1 MTTETTPSMT
11 PDETCTLADCTLADN
26 FRAAMRRF
34 TATVSV
40 VSSCLDGERHGMTAT
55 AVTSVSL
62 APPSLLVCVN
72 RKGRLFEMLERS
84 PRFCVNVLHAGQSAV
99 SRTFAQPHSAE
110 RFAQGQWDDDAF
122 GVPYLRDA
130 QVAIFCTKALAVPH
144 GSHSVFF
151 GNVAAVR
158 LREEIA
164 PLLYQ
169 DGAYGVCEPLA
180 AGR

>member
-1 MTTETTPSMT
+1 MTGDDAAPLRDS
-11 PDETCTLADCTLADN
+11 

-40 VSSCLDGERHGMTAT
+40 VSSCLDGARHGMTAT

-62 APPSLLVCVN
+62 DPPSLLVCVN
-72 RKGRLFEMLERS
+72 RNGRLFEMLERS

-110 RFAQGQWDDDAF
+110 RFAQGEWDDDEF
-122 GVPYLRDA
+122 GIPYLRDA
-130 QVAIFCTKALAVPH
+130 QVAIFCAKAQAVPH

-151 GNVAAVR
+151 GNVEQVR
-158 LREEIA
+158 LRDDIA

-169 DGAYGVCEPLA
+169 DGAYGVCGPLA
-180 AGR
+180 VRR